1 MGGIITR
8 RRTTA
13 KASPV
18 RQPRPVRTSAG
29 NGIFYFDGFLSQP
42 ECDLILDELASAYW
56 QPSLT
61 YQKQPDGE
69 YLNILT
75 PFRVSDTAHQEW
87 FSDELKAILNK
98 VESHIQKRFGV
109 APSHL
114 EHWQATDY
122 CRNGKFDYHLDAGY
136 WGKHYAGERL
146 LTFLLY
152 LNTPQKGG
160 GTHFRAVDTY
170 VDARAGRLLIWNN
183 LFPDGECDCRMIHSA
198 TPLLKGK
205 KTTLVT
211 WQRQK
216 EFRVAQSPFQ

>member
-1 MGGIITR
+1 MAVLSSR
-8 RRTTA
+8 RSTTVKPSSA
-13 KASPV
+13 

-29 NGIFYFDGFLSQP
+29 NGIFYFDQFLSP
-42 ECDLILDELASAYW
+42 SECDLILDELASAYW

-61 YQKQPDGE
+61 YQRQPDGE

-75 PFRVSDTAHQEW
+75 DRRISTTAHQEW
-87 FSDELKAILNK
+87 FSDELTAILRK
-98 VESHIQKRFGV
+98 IESRIQKRFGV
-109 APSHL
+109 ASSHL

-122 CRNGKFDYHLDAGY
+122 CRNGMFDYHLDAGY
-136 WGKHYAGERL
+136 WGQHYAGERL

-170 VDARAGRLLIWNN
+170 IDARAGRLLVWNN

-198 TPLLKGK
+198 TPLLKGN

-216 EFRVAQSPFQ
+216 IFRIS